1 MGTPDAKMGVGSEG
15 MYATLP
21 DVLGLA
27 LASLGDR
34 RLVVG
39 GVFLPIGRPRREPLL
54 GRSYGD
60 GVCRDHMKEVRP

>member
-1 MGTPDAKMGVGSEG
+1 MGALDAKMGVGSVG
-15 MYATLP
+15 TYVALP

-54 GRSYGD
+54 GRS
-60 GVCRDHMKEVRP
+60 